1 MKNITLKN
9 LALLLAVMFALSSC
23 AATKV
28 AKDPHAQYMG
38 NWEYV
43 VEDLPVDIDGTMI
56 LSKVEGVIKTVLVNP
71 MGDLEIEGATIM
83 DGVFNAEFDAQ
94 GNLVELEGKFEG
106 DSYNGVLV
114 VQDTEFVMT
123 AKKVQ

>member
-1 MKNITLKN
+1 MKDIRNF
-9 LALLLAVMFALSSC
+9 ALLLAVMFALSSC
-23 AATKV
+23 AGSKV

-56 LSKVEGVIKTVLVNP
+56 LSKVEGVIKTVLSNP
-71 MGDLEIEGATIM
+71 MGDMEIEGATIV
-83 DGVFNAEFDAQ
+83 DGVFKAEFDAQ
-94 GNLVELEGKFEG
+94 GNLVELEGTFEG

-123 AKKVQ
+123 AKKAQ

>member
-1 MKNITLKN
+1 MKDIRNFV
-9 LALLLAVMFALSSC
+9 LLLAVMFALSSC
-23 AATKV
+23 AGSKV

-56 LSKVEGVIKTVLVNP
+56 LSKVEGVIKTVLSNP
-71 MGDLEIEGATIM
+71 MGDMEIEGATIV
-83 DGVFNAEFDAQ
+83 DGVFKAEFDAQ
-94 GNLVELEGKFEG
+94 GNLVELEGTFEG

-123 AKKVQ
+123 AKKAQ

>member
-23 AATKV
+23 AATKL
-28 AKDPHAQYMG
+28 AKDPNAQYMG
-38 NWEYV
+38 DWEYV

-56 LSKVEGVIKTVLVNP
+56 LSTVEGVIKTVLANP
-71 MGDLEIEGATIM
+71 MGDMEIEGATIV
-83 DGVFNAEFDAQ
+83 DGIFKAEFDAQ
-94 GNLVELEGKFEG
+94 GNLVELEGKFDG
-106 DSYNGVLV
+106 DSYKGVLV

-123 AKKVQ
+123 AKIVK

>member
-1 MKNITLKN
+1 MKNTNIRN

-28 AKDPHAQYMG
+28 AKDPHAPYLG

-56 LSKVEGVIKTVLVNP
+56 ISKVEGVLKASLSNP
-71 MGDLEIEGATIM
+71 MGDMDLDAVSIVEGVFKAELDADGTLVEIEGTFEGETYAGYLM
-83 DGVFNAEFDAQ
+83 AQ
-94 GNLVELEGKFEG
+94 GA
-106 DSYNGVLV
+106 
-114 VQDTEFVMT
+114 EFVMK

>member
-1 MKNITLKN
+1 MKDIRNFV
-9 LALLLAVMFALSSC
+9 LLLAVMFALSSC
-23 AATKV
+23 AGSKV

-56 LSKVEGVIKTVLVNP
+56 LSKVEGVIKTVLSNP
-71 MGDLEIEGATIM
+71 MGDMEIEGATIV
-83 DGVFNAEFDAQ
+83 DGVFKAEFDAQ
-94 GNLVELEGKFEG
+94 GNLVELEGTFEG

>member
-23 AATKV
+23 AATKL
-28 AKDPHAQYMG
+28 AKDPNAQYMG
-38 NWEYV
+38 DWEYV

-56 LSKVEGVIKTVLVNP
+56 LSTVEGVIKTVLANP
-71 MGDLEIEGATIM
+71 MGDMEIEGATIV
-83 DGVFNAEFDAQ
+83 DGIFKAEFDAQ
-94 GNLVELEGKFEG
+94 GNLVELEGKFDG

-123 AKKVQ
+123 AKKVK

>member
-1 MKNITLKN
+1 MKHITLKN
-9 LALLLAVMFALSSC
+9 LTLLLAVMFALSSC

-28 AKDPHAQYMG
+28 AKDPNAQYMG

-43 VEDLPVDIDGTMI
+43 VEELPVDIDGTMI
-56 LSKVEGVIKTVLVNP
+56 LSTVEGVINTVLSNP
-71 MGDLEIEGATIM
+71 MGDMEIEGATIV
-83 DGVFNAEFDAQ
+83 DGTFKAEFDAQ
-94 GNLVELEGKFEG
+94 GNLVELEGKFDG